1 MELHVIREDDEL
13 THLAIKGK
21 MDIMG
26 LVGMELKFTAHT
38 VSRRKP
44 TLVDLSEVE
53 FIASLG
59 LRLLISA
66 AKGLRM
72 HGAKMV
78 LLNPQPSVENV
89 LTTSGFDETMPIS
102 HNYDEAI
109 NILRTS

>member
-1 MELHVIREDDEL
+1 MELDVIREDEEI
-13 THLAIKGK
+13 THLGIKGR
-21 MDIMG
+21 MDMMG
-26 LVGMELKFTAHT
+26 LEGMELKFTAHT

-44 TLVDLSEVE
+44 TLIDLSGVD

-66 AKGLRM
+66 AKGLKR

-89 LTTSGFDETMPIS
+89 LTASGFDEIMPIV
-102 HNYDEAI
+102 NDYDEAI
-109 NILRTS
+109 EILKIG

>member
-1 MELHVIREDDEL
+1 MELQVIREDDDL
-13 THLAIKGK
+13 THLGIKGR

-26 LVGMELKFTAHT
+26 LEGVELKFTAHT

-44 TLVDLSEVE
+44 TLIDLSGVE

-66 AKGLRM
+66 AKGLKR

-89 LTTSGFDETMPIS
+89 LTASGFDEIMPIS
-102 HNYDEAI
+102 HNYDDAI
-109 NILRTS
+109 NILRIS